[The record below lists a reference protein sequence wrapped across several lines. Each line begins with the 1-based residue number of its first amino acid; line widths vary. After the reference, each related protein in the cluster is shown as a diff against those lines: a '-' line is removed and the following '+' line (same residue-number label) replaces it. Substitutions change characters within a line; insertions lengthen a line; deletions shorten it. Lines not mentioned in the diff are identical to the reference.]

1 MARKDLTVWVVFI
14 VGAVVLTRRSLIEDV
29 LVLGVGVDDCA
40 GLGWAVVALMWSLV
54 LLLLHC
60 SVFVVVSLV

>member
-40 GLGWAVVALMWSLV
+40 GLV
-54 LLLLHC
+54 
-60 SVFVVVSLV
+60 